1 MKAVKGTLCL
11 LVLLLCGAFVV
22 QQAVVPFIIRRKTQN
37 SMFFKW
43 CQTISSTDVE
53 GISLS
58 DPFHHKLF
66 PFPENL
72 VLSEKEEKEVVEILN
87 SISEED
93 LDLVSDPVRT
103 SPVFEIYVMAG
114 GSRYLFD
121 CYDVTDP
128 VFYLTPET
136 PEEAEAFSAGPFKHL
151 TVYAPRLLDFAVQR
165 FSS

>member
-1 MKAVKGTLCL
+1 M
-11 LVLLLCGAFVV
+11 V
-22 QQAVVPFIIRRKTQN
+22 QQAVVSFIIRCKTQN

-72 VLSEKEEKEVVEILN
+72 VLSEKEVVEILN

-103 SPVFEIYVMAG
+103 SPVFETYVMAG
-114 GSRYLFD
+114 GSRYLF
-121 CYDVTDP
+121 
-128 VFYLTPET
+128 
-136 PEEAEAFSAGPFKHL
+136 
-151 TVYAPRLLDFAVQR
+151 
-165 FSS
+165 